1 MIQRTADTWR
11 SLPLLTVRETVAL
24 VGRSE
29 ATVERYVLPGLD
41 IVMIGRTRMIR
52 TASLRKWLGED
63 VEAVREVEEMDWE
76 AMRFAR
82 KVGGLR

>member
-1 MIQRTADTWR
+1 MIERTLEHWR
-11 SLPLLTVRETVAL
+11 ALPLLTIRECVAL

-29 ATVERYVLPGLD
+29 ATVERYVLPELEV
-41 IVMIGRTRMIR
+41 VMIGRTRMVK
-52 TASLRKWLGED
+52 TASLRRWLGED
-63 VEAVREVEEMDWE
+63 VEAARDAQEMDRE